1 MRGQRQHVLKMRQ
14 GRGFTL
20 VELLAVV
27 TIIITLA
34 LITIPNYNKAR
45 NRALNKE
52 VFFNLKLI
60 AAAERLYR
68 IEQAAYYPVLGGT
81 ESGATLL
88 NSNLKLKLNERNW
101 SYSVDNGV
109 TTANVTTVTGTRGGC
124 VYTISSSDSFTGE
137 PSKGAG
143 CI

>member
-1 MRGQRQHVLKMRQ
+1 MSKNK
-14 GRGFTL
+14 GFTL
-20 VELLAVV
+20 VELLSVV
-27 TIIITLA
+27 VIIITLA

-52 VFFNLKLI
+52 VVFNLKLI

-68 IEQAAYYPVLGGT
+68 IEQTAYYPFLSGT

-101 SYSVDNGV
+101 SYSVDRGV
-109 TTANVTTVTGTRGGC
+109 TTANVTTAKGTRGGC
-124 VYTISSSDSFTGE
+124 VYTISSSDNFTGD
-137 PSKGAG
+137 PLKGAG